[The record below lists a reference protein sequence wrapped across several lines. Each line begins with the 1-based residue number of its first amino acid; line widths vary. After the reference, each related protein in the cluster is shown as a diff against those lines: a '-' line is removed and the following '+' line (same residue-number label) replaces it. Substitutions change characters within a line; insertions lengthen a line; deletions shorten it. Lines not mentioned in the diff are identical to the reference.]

1 MPIRFLELSYVRLSK
16 NNVNNIKGG
25 KATQCVILPNDT
37 MILDVFILI
46 IYYLVHS

>member
-1 MPIRFLELSYVRLSK
+1 MYDYQKIMLIILKEV
-16 NNVNNIKGG
+16 

-37 MILDVFILI
+37 IILDVFILI

>member
-1 MPIRFLELSYVRLSK
+1 MYDYQKIMLIILKEVKLR
-16 NNVNNIKGG
+16 N
-25 KATQCVILPNDT
+25 VILPNDT